1 MPKFNNISIIKSSK
15 ISIKIDNIY
24 LNMDRNNPFGMPP
37 MMGGDGMPRPMMPP
51 HGGMPPMGM
60 MPQMPLGGF
69 QPQNIPQMD
78 PNAGQPPL
86 SQNAN
91 SRTVFVGN
99 IPYDAEDSQ
108 LKSLLKLV
116 GPFNTFRLKHDK
128 ETE

>member
-1 MPKFNNISIIKSSK
+1 M
-15 ISIKIDNIY
+15 Y
-24 LNMDRNNPFGMPP
+24 GMPP
-37 MMGGDGMPRPMMPP
+37 MMPVDNRMQRPMMPIHP
-51 HGGMPPMGM
+51 GMPPMGSM
-60 MPQMPLGGF
+60 PPQMPPGPF
-69 QPQNIPQMD
+69 PPQNMPPMD
-78 PNAGQPPL
+78 PNLGQPPA

-128 ETE
+128 ETEKPKGYGF